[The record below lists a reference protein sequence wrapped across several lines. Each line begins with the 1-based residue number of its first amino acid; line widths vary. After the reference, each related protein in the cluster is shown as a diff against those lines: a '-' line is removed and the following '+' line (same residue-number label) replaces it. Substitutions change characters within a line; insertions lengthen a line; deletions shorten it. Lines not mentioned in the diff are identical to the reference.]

1 MKLHQT
7 TGLPIII
14 GGLAIFCLLAISG
27 CKKDDKYRNI
37 QLQVTIPANTTF
49 DIRIV
54 KAGFPIMSETNSN
67 TNLTWSALA
76 KSGDT
81 LAVAYQF
88 VTQGQQ
94 NGQGLATFSYNAS
107 VLLTINGGSGN
118 GIVKVP

>member
-1 MKLHQT
+1 MKPHQ
-7 TGLPIII
+7 IK
-14 GGLAIFCLLAISG
+14 GLAVIILGAVMLAISG
-27 CKKDDKYRNI
+27 CKKDDKYRNV

-49 DIRIV
+49 DIKVV

-67 TNLTWSALA
+67 TNLTWSTLA

-81 LAVAYQF
+81 LAVSYQF

-94 NGQGLATFSYNAS
+94 NGQGVATFSYNAN
-107 VLLTINGGSGN
+107 VLLSINGGSGS

>member
-1 MKLHQT
+1 MKPHQ
-7 TGLPIII
+7 IK
-14 GGLAIFCLLAISG
+14 GLAVIILGVVMLAISG
-27 CKKDDKYRNI
+27 CKKDDKYRNV

-49 DIRIV
+49 DIKVV

-67 TNLTWSALA
+67 TNLMWSTLA

-81 LAVAYQF
+81 LAVSYQF

-94 NGQGLATFSYNAS
+94 NGQGVATFSYNAK
-107 VLLTINGGSGN
+107 VLLSINGGSGS